1 MYVNQSADTAQ
12 FAVEMIVRWWLAFG
26 QYDFPS
32 APALSTLC
40 DGGGSNG
47 WRSRLWKLQIQE
59 QLADRLNLE
68 VMVCHYPKNASKWNP
83 IEHRLFG
90 PISLNWEGKPLRT
103 LETMLAYIRRTT
115 TQTGLQV
122 SAFQV
127 DQVYERGIKVEY
139 DMQGRAYRQFD
150 GDGNLITRIV
160 YNANGSSTIYDANG
174 NAETDT
180 YDSHN
185 VATRQ
190 VDQLNRAE
198 DTVSSAAS
206 NFRPTS
212 ITNSAGQTLSMEW
225 SADGADMLSQTNPD
239 GGQTVNTYDAL
250 NNLLTTTDPLGNV
263 TTYTYNGTLLISK
276 TDALN
281 HTTTYT
287 YTPEGYL
294 ASETDPSGL
303 TTSYTYNSAW
313 PAHLDDRLARE
324 YDYLC
329 LR

>member
-1 MYVNQSADTAQ
+1 M
-12 FAVEMIVRWWLAFG
+12 
-26 QYDFPS
+26 
-32 APALSTLC
+32 
-40 DGGGSNG
+40 
-47 WRSRLWKLQIQE
+47 
-59 QLADRLNLE
+59 
-68 VMVCHYPKNASKWNP
+68 
-83 IEHRLFG
+83 FG
-90 PISLNWEGKPLRT
+90 PIGLNWEGKILRT

-225 SADGADMLSQTNPD
+225 SRRMERTCFRKPILTVDRRLVPRRAEQPADH
-239 GGQTVNTYDAL
+239 YR
-250 NNLLTTTDPLGNV
+250 
-263 TTYTYNGTLLISK
+263 
-276 TDALN
+276 
-281 HTTTYT
+281 
-287 YTPEGYL
+287 
-294 ASETDPSGL
+294 
-303 TTSYTYNSAW
+303 
-313 PAHLDDRLARE
+313 PAG
-324 YDYLC
+324 
-329 LR
+329 